1 MAYILKNENCL
12 EYMENL
18 IKTTKQKPIFDAV
31 ITDPPYNISRKNNF
45 KTIGRNG
52 IDFGKWDYEFNQTNW
67 IKKVSPLIKDGGTII
82 IFNDYKNFGEIVKEL
97 EKQGFIIKDLLRWI
111 KNNPMPRNIER
122 RYVTDFEFAI
132 WAVKENGKWTF
143 NKNKSKKYIRPE
155 FKYSIVSKSIDK
167 IHPTQKPIELIE
179 ELIKIHTNKNDWI
192 FDPFMGSGTTCI
204 ASLNLKRNF
213 IGCEIDKYY
222 FQKLKDRIERKENI
236 KKEIIRSPLY
246 YLGDKYKLFSQL
258 YNFFPANI
266 NNFYDVF
273 AGGGTVIANVNAKK
287 IFYNDINKKLVDI
300 IKIFAEENVFKIL
313 NDIYIYIW
321 KT

>member
-1 MAYILKNENCL
+1 MH
-12 EYMENL
+12 
-18 IKTTKQKPIFDAV
+18 
-31 ITDPPYNISRKNNF
+31 
-45 KTIGRNG
+45 
-52 IDFGKWDYEFNQTNW
+52 
-67 IKKVSPLIKDGGTII
+67 
-82 IFNDYKNFGEIVKEL
+82 
-97 EKQGFIIKDLLRWI
+97 
-111 KNNPMPRNIER
+111 
-122 RYVTDFEFAI
+122 
-132 WAVKENGKWTF
+132 
-143 NKNKSKKYIRPE
+143 KNKSKKYIRPE

-222 FQKLKDRIERKENI
+222 FQKVKDRIERKENI